1 MPRDAECPHCGNA
14 WQRSSLDECCPR
26 CGRAV
31 TVGDPVMLH
40 CNQCDHDWAPRG
52 DSSPKRCPVC
62 LSTSW
67 NQPKKH
73 QFTCRRCGHVWRN
86 RVGDPDRCPH
96 CGSDKWNDSPLRLQC
111 RRCGYRWTPRTGRSS
126 AEIKMCPSCKSK
138 KWNETPEMR
147 LCPQCGGLFIS
158 SGNGA
163 RCPACSRKRAFEF
176 TCGFCGVSWSSTSEE
191 MTACPRC
198 GKPNPKRDGDRTIDI
213 WSDGSWTLK
222 YVSSEGFGIVY
233 LWEDGVPTASMYFH
247 DLLRRVRMTAQSF
260 VASMSEH
267 SLDEDMADVA
277 REMHEHMDDYLT
289 NVSYFMKRLGLCEFD
304 ATVLAIHF
312 TGMAP
317 EAISVRFGIPIDE
330 VRQSFDRI
338 MDAYS
343 DNEIVVNDYIF
354 TDDPISLYDGVR

>member
-1 MPRDAECPHCGNA
+1 
-14 WQRSSLDECCPR
+14 
-26 CGRAV
+26 
-31 TVGDPVMLH
+31 MLH

-158 SGNGA
+158 SGNGD

-176 TCGFCGVSWSSTSEE
+176 TCGFCGASWSSTSEE

-198 GKPNPKRDGDRTIDI
+198 GKPNPKRDGDRTIDL
-213 WSDGSWTLK
+213 WSHGSWTLK
-222 YVSSEGFGIVY
+222 YVSSEGFGIIY

-247 DLLRRVRMTAQSF
+247 DLLRRMRLTAPSF
-260 VASMSEH
+260 AASLSEH
-267 SLDEDMADVA
+267 ALDGDLGDVA
-277 REMHEHMDDYLT
+277 EEMHEHMDDYCA
-289 NVSYFMKRLGLCEFD
+289 NVPYFMKRLGLCEFD

-317 EAISVRFGIPIDE
+317 EAISVRFGISLEE

-338 MDAYS
+338 MGAYS
-343 DNEIVVNDYIF
+343 DSDIVVNDSIF
-354 TDDPISLYDGVR
+354 TDDPISLYEGAR